1 MPLEI
6 IIRKLQLSN
15 DPADADLLADID
27 AYRADLSRRLHRSV
41 TLVQAYG
48 QLIVLYA
55 LYHDDLDS
63 DYQPALPLLAG
74 GRA

>member
-1 MPLEI
+1 MPLEV

-27 AYRADLSRRLHRSV
+27 AYRAALSRRLHQPV

-48 QLIVLYA
+48 QLLVLYA
-55 LYHDDLDS
+55 LCNDDLDT

-74 GRA
+74 GQV

>member
-1 MPLEI
+1 MPLEV
-6 IIRKLQLSN
+6 IIRTLQLSN

-27 AYRADLSRRLHRSV
+27 AYRASLSRRLHLPV

-48 QLIVLYA
+48 QLLVLYA
-55 LYHDDLDS
+55 LCNDDLDN

-74 GRA
+74 GRG

>member
-1 MPLEI
+1 MPLEV
-6 IIRKLQLSN
+6 IIRTLQLSN

-27 AYRADLSRRLHRSV
+27 AYRAGLSRRLHLSV
-41 TLVQAYG
+41 TLAQAYG
-48 QLIVLYA
+48 QLLMLYA
-55 LYHDDLDS
+55 LNHDDLDS